1 MTERKGRLM
10 KYQAACGHWMVC
22 YSLEPTPT
30 VCPDC
35 ADTSRKVLADMVG
48 WGDIDLDDVPSN
60 ADGDLDEWL
69 DESGVEDPEIR
80 KDIHRLAVLTDDA
93 RAQLDHAAF
102 EGRRMLEKYPPV
114 ERLTLP
120 DEATG

>member
-1 MTERKGRLM
+1 
-10 KYQAACGHWMVC
+10 MVC
-22 YSLEPTPT
+22 YSLEPTPA

-48 WGDIDLDDVPSN
+48 FEIDPDDVPSN

-80 KDIHRLAVLTDDA
+80 KDIHRLAAIVDDA
-93 RAQLDHAAF
+93 RASLEHAAF
-102 EGRRMLEKYPPV
+102 EGRKMLAKYPPT
-114 ERLTLP
+114 ERLTMP
-120 DEATG
+120 RESQNSPA